1 MVDIESA
8 FRDFLHIRESQDL
21 KRQLQV
27 VGRKT
32 ARHIN
37 VGDQEYIN
45 FSGNDYLGLTY
56 NAEIIQAIQDG
67 VHQYGAGANA
77 SRLITGHLDVFELT
91 EQKIAAF
98 KQKEAALIMVSGYQA
113 NVSVLAALFD
123 HKVHKKQ
130 PLVFSDK
137 LIHASMHAGCQ
148 AAKISQ
154 IRFRHN
160 DMIHL
165 QELLEKH
172 ADEDAPKFILT
183 ETVFSMDGDIAPMNE
198 LRALADTHNAFL
210 VVDEAHAT
218 GVFGE
223 NGQGLGQKADL
234 IIGTFGKAF
243 GVFGAYV
250 ACSNIMKEY
259 LVNKCSG
266 LIYATALPP
275 AILYGVEKALDLMPS
290 LNEERAHLQTISR
303 LLKNGLQKMGYETGP
318 TESQIVP
325 MILGEAKAALDF
337 SDYLKTQGYWVI
349 AVRQPTV
356 PKGQSRLRFSLS
368 AAHAEKDIHD
378 VLSAVE
384 RYTMPADVRGAA

>member
-98 KQKEAALIMVSGYQA
+98 KQKEAALIMASGYQA
-113 NVSVLAALFD
+113 NVSVLPALFD
-123 HKVHKKQ
+123 YKVHKKQ

-218 GVFGE
+218 GVFGTHGE
-223 NGQGLGQKADL
+223 GLGHKADL

-243 GVFGAYV
+243 GIFGAYV
-250 ACSNIMKEY
+250 ACTNIMKEY
-259 LVNKCSG
+259 LVNNCG
-266 LIYATALPP
+266 GVIYATALPP
-275 AILYGVEKALDLMPS
+275 AVICGIKKALEVMPS
-290 LNEERAHLQTISR
+290 LNEERANVHMMAD
-303 LLKNGLQKMGYETGP
+303 LLRNGLNKMGYDTANSQ
-318 TESQIVP
+318 SQIVP
-325 MILGEAKAALDF
+325 MIIGDASAALDM
-337 SDYLKTQGYWVI
+337 SNVLKSAGFWVS
-349 AVRQPTV
+349 AVREPTV
-356 PKGQSRLRFSLS
+356 PKGQSRLRFAVN
-368 AAHAEKDIHD
+368 AAHKEMDIHI
-378 VLSAVE
+378 VLNAIA
-384 RYTMPADVRGAA
+384 TIKMHKAA